1 MGKLRAKRECE
12 GKQDKQ
18 ELSSTTITS
27 IKDDVELWY
36 KIKVLVYDLKHMN
49 KNPTSQKRTLATTHE
64 LYISGPYFSAE
75 EAVRILG
82 AIIDPETA
90 QSVELP
96 VEYDEE
102 PDETSRVSTLDIAP
116 QTVEQVIKAR
126 LGNFFEQRRA
136 SGDSRPCGPH
146 DMAPIYQRVFQIST
160 EELEDEKFISRVNRS
175 GVSTCG

>member
-1 MGKLRAKRECE
+1 MGKSRAKRECE

-18 ELSSTTITS
+18 ELSSTTIAA
-27 IKDDVELWY
+27 IKDDAELWY

-49 KNPTSQKRTLATTHE
+49 KNPTSQKRTLATTNE
-64 LYISGPYFSAE
+64 LYISGPYFSTQ
-75 EAVRILG
+75 EALRILE
-82 AIIDPETA
+82 AIVDPETA

-96 VEYDEE
+96 AEYDEE
-102 PDETSRVSTLDIAP
+102 PDETSRRPTLDDTP

-126 LGNFFEQRRA
+126 LSNFFEKRRA

-175 GVSTCG
+175 GVSTYG